1 MKGWG
6 YMQKQIKKSLLW
18 SFFAVV
24 IGIVLLGG
32 GYLALVNIPYHSKN
46 PHMSYYAGI
55 HENPSHRDK
64 VALRDYCKRN
74 GLNTN
79 LCILVNYGIRSGAPR
94 FFVYD
99 FNKQRIIYR
108 CRCAH
113 GLGGGS
119 TARKPVFSNSN
130 GSKCSSL
137 GKFVISGIGSAHF
150 RNCFRVNGLDDTN
163 SRAAQRGILIHAAS
177 IVTNFKVLPWIHLNK
192 SCEGCFTITKDG
204 LMKLHNIYN
213 KESNKRI
220 LVYAYN

>member
-1 MKGWG
+1 MKT
-6 YMQKQIKKSLLW
+6 KKTNRVLLW
-18 SFFAVV
+18 GFCSIA
-24 IGIVLLGG
+24 IVLVIIVG
-32 GYLALVNIPYHSKN
+32 GYLTFVNIPYQSKN
-46 PHMSYYAGI
+46 PRMTYYMSI
-55 HENPSHRDK
+55 SENPSHRDK
-64 VALRDYCKRN
+64 GALRDYCRRN
-74 GLNTN
+74 NLNTN
-79 LCILVNYGIRSGAPR
+79 ICILVNYGIQSGEPR

-99 FNKQRIIYR
+99 FNKKKIVYR

-137 GKFVISGIGSAHF
+137 GKFVISGVGSAHYK
-150 RNCFRVNGLDDTN
+150 NSFRVNGLDETN
-163 SRAAQRGILIHAAS
+163 SRAAKRGILIHAAS
-177 IVTNFKVLPWIHLNK
+177 IVTNFKVLPWIPLNK
-192 SCEGCFTITKDG
+192 SCEGCFTITKGG